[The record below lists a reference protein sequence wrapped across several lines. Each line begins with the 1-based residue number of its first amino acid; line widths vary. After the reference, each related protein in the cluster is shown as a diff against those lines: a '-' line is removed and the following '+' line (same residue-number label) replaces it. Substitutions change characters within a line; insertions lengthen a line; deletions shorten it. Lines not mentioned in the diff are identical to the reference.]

1 MPAWAWRD
9 VRPFPFLFCLGSG
22 KVLPPME
29 SRPLWPG
36 TFGAASSRAPHRVAD
51 PARMH
56 EPEISALLRTCV
68 REFDKVPSRFTKP
81 RTSPCY
87 TEGCKG
93 LAPPRKAKSQQITT
107 KPRIDEHKRPST
119 GTPLQIKHTM
129 STAAVNDVCRVRA
142 RCIGLACRVAALVG
156 ALIFPPDFNFAV
168 DFSSC
173 AHGVLDL

>member
-9 VRPFPFLFCLGSG
+9 VRPFIFLFCLGSG

-36 TFGAASSRAPHRVAD
+36 TFGAASSQAPHRVAD

-107 KPRIDEHKRPST
+107 KPRIDEPKRPST

-129 STAAVNDVCRVRA
+129 STAAEIHCEIKPRGKDQSTHQRSNPA
-142 RCIGLACRVAALVG
+142 RKPNAPGTHSADTIH
-156 ALIFPPDFNFAV
+156 
-168 DFSSC
+168 SS
-173 AHGVLDL
+173 